1 MLILTKNGNFSIA
14 GHNYPKIFKDLRNLQ
29 AGDTFYLISKKDG
42 RKISYI
48 ITEMISNV
56 SEYDMQYIEN
66 DDDNIRK
73 VTIITCDPGAR
84 TRFIVRAQQDKKV
97 L

>member
-1 MLILTKNGNFSIA
+1 
-14 GHNYPKIFKDLRNLQ
+14 
-29 AGDTFYLISKKDG
+29 
-42 RKISYI
+42 
-48 ITEMISNV
+48 MISNV